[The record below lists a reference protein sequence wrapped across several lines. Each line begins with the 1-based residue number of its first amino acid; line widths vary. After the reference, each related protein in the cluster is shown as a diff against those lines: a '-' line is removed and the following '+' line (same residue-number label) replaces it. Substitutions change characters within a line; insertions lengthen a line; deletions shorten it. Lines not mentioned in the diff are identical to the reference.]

1 MSTPFHIGVITDE
14 VSRNLEE
21 ALATSTAWG
30 LSRFE
35 LREGEERR
43 FPFFSADE
51 IQLVEGVMRR
61 GAQITAVSPG
71 ILKAHADDEA
81 TVREELENTLPRAID
96 MAGRFDCPLLIVFGF
111 ERYEGEPD
119 GNRVRVLKAFE
130 QVAEAAAE
138 AGMIAAIENEP
149 NFWIDRPAEIVSLL
163 EELGH
168 PALKIN
174 WDPANLRWGGQE
186 PTHDDFE
193 MLKPHIAN
201 VHVKDYT
208 PDNPDAPWVP
218 VGQGVLDWE
227 TILGWIIE
235 ETNLPHATMETHCV
249 PLLEKSRES
258 LDRIEEIVA
267 AVQTTN

>member
-1 MSTPFHIGVITDE
+1 MSIPFHIGVITDE

-21 ALATSTAWG
+21 ALAASTAWG

-35 LREGEERR
+35 LREGSERR
-43 FPFFSADE
+43 FPYFTAE
-51 IQLVEGVMRR
+51 EVRLVEGAMRR

-71 ILKAHADDEA
+71 ILKGHANDEA
-81 TVREELENTLPRAID
+81 TVRNELENTLRRAID
-96 MAGRFDCPLLIVFGF
+96 RAGQFESPLLIVFGF
-111 ERYEGEPD
+111 ERYEDEPD

-130 QVAEAAAE
+130 QVAEAVAD

-149 NFWIDRPAEIVSLL
+149 NFWIDRPEEIVSLL

-186 PTHDDFE
+186 PTHEGFE
-193 MLKPHIAN
+193 MLKPYIAN

-208 PDNPDAPWVP
+208 PGNPDAPWVP

-235 ETNLPHATMETHCV
+235 ESDLRHATMETHCV

-267 AVQTTN
+267 AVQATT